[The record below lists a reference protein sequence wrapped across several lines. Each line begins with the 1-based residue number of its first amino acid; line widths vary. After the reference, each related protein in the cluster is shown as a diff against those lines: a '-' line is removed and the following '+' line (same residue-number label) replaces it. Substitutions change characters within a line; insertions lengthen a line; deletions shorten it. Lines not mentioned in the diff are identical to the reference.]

1 VPKGTFEDFISVKI
15 FRYFLLVII
24 KCASFQASKIEPVS
38 LPIDWYVEY
47 HSDSRSLL
55 HDVESGL
62 LTQRHTDVPLE
73 RKEKEN
79 STDKNLIAPSTRGP
93 TVDTC
98 PMARRSTRVPWP
110 IPAHT
115 RTFQKEAPR
124 KKLTEPSRPSSAHHE
139 ARPHGEPNPEPYPIT
154 AVGVTVELDP
164 TAKDHAAGK
173 ISVCPGPIGTRG
185 FCRSRFAHGMFFFL
199 SVLPPFS
206 PFFPSLFHFCP
217 PLPPVGV

>member
-1 VPKGTFEDFISVKI
+1 VVGQNSVPKGTFEDFISVKI

-124 KKLTEPSRPSSAHHE
+124 KKT
-139 ARPHGEPNPEPYPIT
+139 HGT
-154 AVGVTVELDP
+154 
-164 TAKDHAAGK
+164 
-173 ISVCPGPIGTRG
+173 
-185 FCRSRFAHGMFFFL
+185 F
-199 SVLPPFS
+199 PPF
-206 PFFPSLFHFCP
+206 FRP
-217 PLPPVGV
+217 PRGPTPRRTKSRAISNHSRWRDSGARSDS